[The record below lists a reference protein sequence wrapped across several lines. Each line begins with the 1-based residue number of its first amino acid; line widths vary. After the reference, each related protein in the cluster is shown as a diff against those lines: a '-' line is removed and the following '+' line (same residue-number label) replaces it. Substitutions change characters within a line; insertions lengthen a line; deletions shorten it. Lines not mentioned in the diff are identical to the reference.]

1 MKFLSMNFPTDLF
14 SGDVNLITL
23 LFSLPGIRGG
33 GGGGG
38 GGFKLEIFFF
48 IFFFLCGSDKLY
60 CKVAIPHHFQI
71 VLE

>member
-38 GGFKLEIFFF
+38 GIFLNWKYFFF
-48 IFFFLCGSDKLY
+48 FF
-60 CKVAIPHHFQI
+60 VALINWS
-71 VLE
+71 VR